1 MTRTPYVACCL
12 FAVLLAGLP
21 VLAQTEPSEAEP
33 IMLAT
38 HGDSPGEDPERA
50 AAAEVAAEYERL
62 LRRIDGRSAGVKGPE
77 LAELQR
83 ARERLKEEQ
92 VLKQLEARIRVARES
107 GRSRRAAELEAA
119 RTRLLHAKE
128 LRDAARA
135 AARTT
140 VPEGGRK

>member
-1 MTRTPYVACCL
+1 
-12 FAVLLAGLP
+12 
-21 VLAQTEPSEAEP
+21 
-33 IMLAT
+33 
-38 HGDSPGEDPERA
+38 
-50 AAAEVAAEYERL
+50 
-62 LRRIDGRSAGVKGPE
+62 